1 MPDLEHVKEWAARDR
16 LETRE
21 AKYAGPDDSEHGE
34 RKVAAW

>member
-1 MPDLEHVKEWAARDR
+1 MPDLEHVRKRAAHGR

-21 AKYAGPDDSEHGE
+21 AKYVDLDDSERGE